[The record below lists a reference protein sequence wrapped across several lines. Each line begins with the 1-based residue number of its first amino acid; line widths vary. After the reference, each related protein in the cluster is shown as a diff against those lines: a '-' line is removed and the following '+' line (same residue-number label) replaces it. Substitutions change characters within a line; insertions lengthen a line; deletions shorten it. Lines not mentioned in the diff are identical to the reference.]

1 MRTHQVWT
9 DFLADILFGYV
20 MAQMLQQIRERAQHE
35 GIALQH
41 EVAGGQATRYVTW
54 VDDLALRQ
62 SIGGQGP
69 HSFGSSSVSAVFF
82 FRNAQ

>member
-41 EVAGGQATRYVTW
+41 EVAGGQATSYVTW

-69 HSFGSSSVSAVFF
+69 HSFGSSSVSAVPF

>member
-1 MRTHQVWT
+1 
-9 DFLADILFGYV
+9 

-41 EVAGGQATRYVTW
+41 EVAGGQATSYVTW

-69 HSFGSSSVSAVFF
+69 HAFGSSSVSAVPFSGMHSDLCLF
-82 FRNAQ
+82 VFPNMGYP